1 MSVRCLVSGVLCLF
15 ALVLLPAGAG
25 AESVSKQSAH
35 AIPQLGQVA
44 APANATLAKPDPE
57 LSLLLKSHEALFQ
70 QIRESSASLKAFYAR
85 QWLSG
90 DRLGQRA
97 LIETLADPAHV
108 PKADEVARLFTSL
121 QQQLDAMGRIE
132 SARQQVHLPNGSR
145 VERDVL
151 NLGGFSLIGDG
162 RYLVYQPEHDTLA
175 ELARQPPTDLLT
187 QARQFS
193 MEDDG
198 ASIRPIALDPS
209 GGVTLQLVVQVPRLL
224 ERIRQGGP
232 VGYVILVLA
241 GFAFPLAAYRF
252 WMLRKLERNIRWQIE
267 SLEIRTDNPLGR
279 ILKDLNETGSPD
291 TEVLNITL
299 DQALLIEQEALEQAL
314 PLLRLLAA
322 VAPMLGLLGTVTG
335 MIATFQAIA
344 LHGSGDPKLM
354 SGGISEALVTTV
366 EGLVVAI
373 PILLLHSL
381 LITRSSRIG
390 TLLAT
395 QGAVAVAR
403 RLAGQVRCHPL

>member
-1 MSVRCLVSGVLCLF
+1 
-15 ALVLLPAGAG
+15 
-25 AESVSKQSAH
+25 
-35 AIPQLGQVA
+35 
-44 APANATLAKPDPE
+44 
-57 LSLLLKSHEALFQ
+57 
-70 QIRESSASLKAFYAR
+70 
-85 QWLSG
+85 
-90 DRLGQRA
+90 
-97 LIETLADPAHV
+97 
-108 PKADEVARLFTSL
+108 
-121 QQQLDAMGRIE
+121 
-132 SARQQVHLPNGSR
+132 
-145 VERDVL
+145 
-151 NLGGFSLIGDG
+151 
-162 RYLVYQPEHDTLA
+162 
-175 ELARQPPTDLLT
+175 
-187 QARQFS
+187 
-193 MEDDG
+193 
-198 ASIRPIALDPS
+198 
-209 GGVTLQLVVQVPRLL
+209 
-224 ERIRQGGP
+224 
-232 VGYVILVLA
+232 
-241 GFAFPLAAYRF
+241 
-252 WMLRKLERNIRWQIE
+252 
-267 SLEIRTDNPLGR
+267 LGR

-381 LITRSSRIG
+381 LVTRSSRIG